1 MKWKDQQNK
10 SKAKELLRES
20 TIKKYE
26 REFAENMDK
35 IERKGMK
42 EPLRKSSKSYMED
55 QELAE

>member
-1 MKWKDQQNK
+1 
-10 SKAKELLRES
+10 
-20 TIKKYE
+20 
-26 REFAENMDK
+26 MDK